1 MPNQPKTPN
10 RVIRISD
17 ELWVLVEEHAERDG
31 CTKSDV
37 VRAALER
44 YVKRHS

>member
-10 RVIRISD
+10 RVIRIPD
-17 ELWVLVEEHAERDG
+17 ELWSLVEARAERDG

-37 VRAALER
+37 VRVALEEQLR
-44 YVKRHS
+44 EP

>member
-17 ELWVLVEEHAERDG
+17 ELWSLVEEQAERDG
-31 CTKSDV
+31 CSKSDV

-44 YVKRHS
+44 QLRQR